1 MFKTITITVALFATM
16 GCARATTPAPVN
28 DSGAV
33 KTVKAEAKKAEAK
46 KSGFSANYRDVSGNV
61 FKFETREG
69 KVHFEYVP
77 MTPERSGS
85 GQYSGGA
92 PNKGVLTAEQ
102 LQQLRGHLDALQ
114 KNVAVHSKRGRKGTG
129 LIQFNEGERYESFAV
144 QMSALDA
151 LNAFLA
157 LLRGGE

>member
-33 KTVKAEAKKAEAK
+33 KTVKVEAK

-114 KNVAVHSKRGRKGTG
+114 KNVAAHSKRGLKGTG
-129 LIQFNEGERYESFAV
+129 LIQFSEGERNESFAV

-157 LLRGGE
+157 PMRGGE